1 MAQPQ
6 WYIRKTESGNIV
18 EETIFLKFPPS
29 ISKTKAKTKV
39 KSKEKKTVENMSRR
53 IRDLGRLVNANYTA
67 NDFTLVLTYDD
78 ESYAKLSSNRAEYD
92 SKHDYIKK
100 SAEQELKKYI
110 KRCEYHCS
118 KQGITLRAI
127 YATSD
132 VDANT
137 CNNVRVHHHVIVNN
151 EAVEIM
157 IRQWTHGL
165 VKCKSLIDGADHTSL
180 AAYIIHQ
187 STAHN
192 SAHAY
197 GRTRNLVKPTVS
209 EHILADPNIDLIAPN
224 GSRIITSSRNK
235 IKYFNK

>member
-1 MAQPQ
+1 MAQPK

-18 EETIFLKFPPS
+18 EESIFLKFPPS
-29 ISKTKAKTKV
+29 ISKTKAKSKA
-39 KSKEKKTVENMSRR
+39 KSKEKKNIENMSRR

-78 ESYAKLSSNRAEYD
+78 ESYAMLSSNGAECDSKYD
-92 SKHDYIKK
+92 SIRK

-118 KQGITLRAI
+118 KQGIALRTI

-132 VDANT
+132 MDSNT
-137 CNNVRVHHHVIVNN
+137 CNHVRVHHHVIVNN
-151 EAVEIM
+151 DAVEIM

-165 VKCKSLIDGADHTSL
+165 VKCKSLVENVDHTSL

-187 STAHN
+187 SRTHDGAHT
-192 SAHAY
+192 Y
-197 GRTRNLVKPTVS
+197 GRTRNLIKPSVS
-209 EHILADPNIDLIAPN
+209 ERILVDPNADLIAPK
-224 GSRIITSSRNK
+224 GSRIITSCRNK